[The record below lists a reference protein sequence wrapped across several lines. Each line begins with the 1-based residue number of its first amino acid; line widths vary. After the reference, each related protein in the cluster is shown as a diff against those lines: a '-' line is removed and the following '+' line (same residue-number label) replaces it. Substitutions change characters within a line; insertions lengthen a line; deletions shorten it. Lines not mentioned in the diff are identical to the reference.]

1 MSLSDRRNAI
11 RRITR
16 IIAGLVGL
24 LYGILYFFPSLK
36 QTDYW
41 YSRHLLLLVVIGVIW
56 WGHWKDRRLVEW
68 DKKRKRDSLPLN

>member
-1 MSLSDRRNAI
+1 MSLSDRRNAV
-11 RRITR
+11 RRNTR

-24 LYGILYFFPSLK
+24 IYGILYFFPSLK

-41 YSRHLLLLVVIGVIW
+41 YSRHLLLVVVIGVIW

-68 DKKRKRDSLPLN
+68 DKKRKRDSLPMN